1 LGFLWLWLGLFGIL
15 AWCSARGVWCLF
27 LLLEANGGVFNVVTE
42 NAALSDIIAA
52 VKEVVPDCVVQYVEP
67 PYQQQVSYGLVDSR
81 IRSSGYEPRGSLR
94 LGVREV
100 VEKFRAFLGSRR
112 R

>member
-1 LGFLWLWLGLFGIL
+1 
-15 AWCSARGVWCLF
+15 
-27 LLLEANGGVFNVVTE
+27 LEANGGVFNVVTE